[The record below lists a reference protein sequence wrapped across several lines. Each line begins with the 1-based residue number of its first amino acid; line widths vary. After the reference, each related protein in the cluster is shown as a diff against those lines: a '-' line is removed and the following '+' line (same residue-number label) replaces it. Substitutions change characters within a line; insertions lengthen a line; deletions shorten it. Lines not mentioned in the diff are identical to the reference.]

1 MKSFIILA
9 TLLLATTAFAD
20 QAYMKLGDIKGEAKD
35 TESLVV
41 EGDLM
46 NGVIDNEENAA
57 EEVKDAVHQP
67 SGSAT
72 GQARRRA
79 DVVMKD
85 VTVESK
91 RNEIANTKATDHNSS
106 RSNKTSSSRA
116 DRTTHDTTGNLI
128 DQHRK
133 LDEDS
138 DNDGVD
144 TEACNAVDNDCDD
157 ARAERSKKGYDYYK
171 SKSDTDASQADNNS
185 TKSGSINTIKS
196 SCTLEEKLKGNKIC
210 PKD

>member
-91 RNEIANTKATDHNSS
+91 RNEIANTKASDYNSS
-106 RSNKTSSSRA
+106 RSN
-116 DRTTHDTTGNLI
+116 RTTRDAATGLPTGKR
-128 DQHRK
+128 QHRK
-133 LDEDS
+133 LDTD
-138 DNDGVD
+138 DDDDGVLT
-144 TEACNAVDNDCDD
+144 TEVCDAVDNDCDD
-157 ARAERSKKGYDYYK
+157 TR
-171 SKSDTDASQADNNS
+171 ADNDS
-185 TKSGSINTIKS
+185 TKSGGINTIKS
-196 SCTLEEKLKGNKIC
+196 SCTLKEKLKGNKIC

>member
-106 RSNKTSSSRA
+106 RSNKTSSSR
-116 DRTTHDTTGNLI
+116 
-128 DQHRK
+128 K

-171 SKSDTDASQADNNS
+171 SKSDTDASQADNDS

>member
-46 NGVIDNEENAA
+46 NEVIDNEENAA

-91 RNEIANTKATDHNSS
+91 RNEIANTKASDYNSS
-106 RSNKTSSSRA
+106 RSN
-116 DRTTHDTTGNLI
+116 RTASG
-128 DQHRK
+128 RK

-157 ARAERSKKGYDYYK
+157 ARA
-171 SKSDTDASQADNNS
+171 DNDN